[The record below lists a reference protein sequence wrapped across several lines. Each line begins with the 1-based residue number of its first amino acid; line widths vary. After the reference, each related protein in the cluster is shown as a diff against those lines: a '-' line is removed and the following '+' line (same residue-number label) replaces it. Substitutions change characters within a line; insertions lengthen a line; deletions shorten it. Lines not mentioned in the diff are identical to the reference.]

1 MSSINKADAVGIAEG
16 WIEVDTEEEVIQAWQ
31 ELVNSG
37 LAWQLQGWFGR
48 TAKHLINEGVITDEQ

>member
-16 WIEVDTEEEVIQAWQ
+16 WIEVDTVEEVVQAWQ

-48 TAKHLINEGVITDEQ
+48 TAKHLINEGVITNE

>member
-1 MSSINKADAVGIAEG
+1 MSNINKADAVGIAEG

-37 LAWQLQGWFGR
+37 LAWQLLGWLER
-48 TAKHLINEGVITDEQ
+48 TAKHLINEGVITDE

>member
-48 TAKHLINEGVITDEQ
+48 TAKHLINEGVITNE

>member
-16 WIEVDTEEEVIQAWQ
+16 WIEVDTVEEVVQAWQ

-48 TAKHLINEGVITDEQ
+48 TAKHLINEGVITDE

>member
-48 TAKHLINEGVITDEQ
+48 TAKHLINEGVITNEQ

>member
-1 MSSINKADAVGIAEG
+1 MSINKADAAGIAEG

-31 ELVNSG
+31 HLVDSG

-48 TAKHLINEGVITDEQ
+48 TAKHLIEEGVIQEK

>member
-1 MSSINKADAVGIAEG
+1 MNVINKADAVGIAEG

-48 TAKHLINEGVITDEQ
+48 TAKHLINEGVITNE

>member
-1 MSSINKADAVGIAEG
+1 MNVINKADAVGIVEG

-48 TAKHLINEGVITDEQ
+48 TAKHLINEGVITDE

>member
-1 MSSINKADAVGIAEG
+1 MNVINKADAVGIVEG

-48 TAKHLINEGVITDEQ
+48 TAKHLINEGVITNE

>member
-48 TAKHLINEGVITDEQ
+48 TAKHLINEGVITDEK

>member
-37 LAWQLQGWFGR
+37 LAWQLQGCFGR
-48 TAKHLINEGVITDEQ
+48 TAKHLINEGVITDE